1 MIVCSSSNIDI
12 IHGVVGYGNVS
23 DGTTDWR
30 ITNTKTAIVGQ
41 TGIFSIFN
49 SVTPTIPNISII
61 ESGTVGIGTV
71 PSISSTSKM
80 EIQGSVNIT
89 GSYNINNRN
98 VINDTSNYILSSSNA
113 IVSRI
118 NAFGSDGYMTVS
130 NNATSNTILSISNNN
145 YSSGSVTPFIAE
157 FIGVGNTAPTTHAQ
171 VTDTPNYRYM
181 IFTTASVNHTF
192 TVPVG
197 GIVCDIL
204 MIGGGGG
211 GYNGGGGAGA
221 CIVAKN
227 QTLPAGVCVVNV
239 GAGVNYS
246 QTAGADSYIQVATL
260 DIYRAKGGGTN
271 VSDDGG
277 NGVNGNDG
285 GCGGGAG
292 RSLIVRYGGQPVQTN
307 VVNGVIENTL
317 PRITSTYAVM
327 GNPGGGN
334 NGDSNTKGSGGGIG
348 TAGAVGGVGGNGLY
362 QVTLT
367 GASTPINFRN
377 YFANGSTSFGVQDGS
392 TGNYYI
398 GGGGGANYNN
408 SWQEG
413 GLGGGTTNNVN
424 APANTGSGTGGVA
437 SGGSGIIIIRYC
449 SVPMVVG
456 TPSIE
461 LIRGTT
467 GDSNT
472 DYKLGNYNGDFK
484 VFSSISNNDTDRL
497 NITSSGNI
505 GIGITNPAVKLH
517 VSGGDLACSGD
528 IISYYS
534 DERLKTKL
542 SNIKDPL
549 EIINNLNGF
558 YYIPNDLARIHGITN
573 TRTEVGL
580 SAQEVQK
587 VLPEI
592 VKIAPFDLAKD
603 ENDSN
608 ISKSGENY
616 LTLSYDRLAP
626 IFVEAIKELSL
637 ANKVLNEKYNKL
649 LEIISKNKE

>member
-1 MIVCSSSNIDI
+1 MIVCSTSNIDI

-61 ESGTVGIGTV
+61 ETGTVGIGTV

-145 YSSGSVTPFIAE
+145 IVITFTAE
-157 FIGVGNTAPTTHAQ
+157 FTGVGNTAPTTHAQ
-171 VTDTPNYRYM
+171 VTDTPTDRYM

-192 TVPVG
+192 TVPSG
-197 GIVCDIL
+197 GLNCDIL
-204 MIGGGGG
+204 MIGGGGTG
-211 GYNGGGGAGA
+211 KTQGGGGAGA
-221 CIVAKN
+221 CIVAIN
-227 QTLPAGVCVVNV
+227 QTLPGGSCVVSV
-239 GAGVNYS
+239 GNGS
-246 QTAGADSYIQVATL
+246 QSLNGDDSFIKVENL
-260 DIYRAKGGGTN
+260 DRYRAKGGG
-271 VSDDGG
+271 VSSDTPNTTGTA
-277 NGVNGNDG
+277 G
-285 GCGGGAG
+285 GCGGGAPINDDTTPE
-292 RSLIVRYGGQPVQTN
+292 SGGSTVITN
-307 VVNGVIENTL
+307 VVNGSQANIGPTGSETTGL
-317 PRITSTYAVM
+317 GYAVL
-327 GNPGGGN
+327 GNAGGN
-334 NGDSNTKGSGGGIG
+334 NGTNNMSAGSGGGIG
-348 TAGAVGGVGGNGLY
+348 TVGLPGGKGGDGAY
-362 QVTLT
+362 QVTISGT
-367 GASTPINFRN
+367 TYNFRS
-377 YFANGSTSFGVQDGS
+377 YFANGSTSFGVQDGL
-392 TGNYYI
+392 TTNYYI
-398 GGGGGANYNN
+398 GGGGAGFQSGY
-408 SWQEG
+408 QEG
-413 GLGGGTTNNVN
+413 GLGGGANGSFS
-424 APANTGSGTGGVA
+424 AIANTGSGGSGA
-437 SGGSGIIIIRYC
+437 QMSGGSGIIIIRYRLP
-449 SVPMVVG
+449 SPIIG

-461 LIRGTT
+461 LIRGTA

-484 VFSSISNNDTDRL
+484 VLSSISNNDTDRL

-542 SNIKDPL
+542 SNIKEPL

-592 VKIAPFDLAKD
+592 VKIAPFDLARD
-603 ENDSN
+603 ENDN
-608 ISKSGENY
+608 NVSKSGENY

>member
-1 MIVCSSSNIDI
+1 MIICSTSNIDL

-30 ITNTKTAIVGQ
+30 ITNTKTAVVGQ
-41 TGIFSIFN
+41 TGILNILN
-49 SVTPTIPNISII
+49 STSTTPNFSII
-61 ESGTVGIGTV
+61 ENGNIGIGTA
-71 PSISSTSKM
+71 P
-80 EIQGSVNIT
+80 
-89 GSYNINNRN
+89 NINNKLILYN
-98 VINDTSNYILSSSNA
+98 AITDSTSLSIANNYTSNYTSNYTKIIPTFIA
-113 IVSRI
+113 SFTGV
-118 NAFGSDGYMTVS
+118 D
-130 NNATSNTILSISNNN
+130 NNAPSTHDV
-145 YSSGSVTPFIAE
+145 VTA
-157 FIGVGNTAPTTHAQ
+157 TPT
-171 VTDTPNYRYM
+171 DRYM
-181 IFTTASVNHTF
+181 IFTAANINYTF
-192 TVPVG
+192 TVPTDG
-197 GIVCDIL
+197 LNCDIL
-204 MIGGGGG
+204 MIGGGGAG
-211 GYNGGGGAGA
+211 GSNGGGGGGAGA
-221 CIVAKN
+221 CIIAIN
-227 QTLPAGVCVVNV
+227 QTLSAGVCVVNV
-239 GAGVNYS
+239 GTGG
-246 QTAGADSYIQVATL
+246 TASINGGDSFIKI
-260 DIYRAKGGGTN
+260 DNIDRYRAKGGGFSSTVDN
-271 VSDDGG
+271 VAGTA
-277 NGVNGNDG
+277 G
-285 GCGGGAG
+285 GCGGGATYNTDTTAE
-292 RSLIVRYGGQPVQTN
+292 SGGAAVSTN
-307 VVNGVIENTL
+307 VVNGSLAIIG
-317 PRITSTYAVM
+317 PSITSTYAVM
-327 GNPGGGN
+327 GNSGGSNGTSIGN
-334 NGDSNTKGSGGGIG
+334 SGSGGGIG
-348 TAGAVGGVGGNGLY
+348 TVGVITGKGGDGAY

-377 YFANGSTSFGVQDGS
+377 YFANGSTTFGVQDGS

-398 GGGGGANYNN
+398 GGGGGGYGGNYFA
-408 SWQEG
+408 G
-413 GLGGGTTNNVN
+413 GLGGAGSFSNSYTSV
-424 APANTGSGTGGVA
+424 ANTGSGGTGGG
-437 SGGSGIIIIRYC
+437 SGATGIIIIRYR
-449 SVPMVVG
+449 SESILTQITSALTLIG
-456 TPSIE
+456 SPSIE

-484 VFSSISNNDTDRL
+484 VISTSLSSDTDRFA
-497 NITSSGNI
+497 ITSSGNI

-592 VKIAPFDLAKD
+592 VKIAPFDLATD
-603 ENDSN
+603 ENDNN

-637 ANKVLNEKYNKL
+637 ANKVLNEKYNNL